1 MTGFAKPT
9 YAVFNDILIKNN
21 NDNDIDNDIYNLSR
35 SDTRTVR
42 SQDSEPGH
50 HSDSVSFHSS
60 SIYKEVEPL
69 VCKDKGISKLEFVLK
84 KSFPL
89 FQWNGK
95 LFFDIF

>member
-21 NDNDIDNDIYNLSR
+21 NDNDIYNLSR